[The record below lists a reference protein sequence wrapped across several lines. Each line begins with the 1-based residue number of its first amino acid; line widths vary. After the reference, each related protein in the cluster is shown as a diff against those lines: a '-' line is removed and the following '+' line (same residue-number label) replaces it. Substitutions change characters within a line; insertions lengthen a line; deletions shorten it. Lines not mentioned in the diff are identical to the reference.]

1 MLKRDIVSPQPVF
14 QAFLPLTCLVAA
26 SLAMDTLVTVDRDIK
41 CLKKKE
47 RKNLRRCL
55 LYPVNVCFFAILFQ
69 TSFIAGIEISIFQK
83 PRIEKMVKF

>member
-26 SLAMDTLVTVDRDIK
+26 SLAMDTLVTVDRDVK
-41 CLKKKE
+41 CLKKKTTQE
-47 RKNLRRCL
+47 SPSMFTLS
-55 LYPVNVCFFAILFQ
+55 VNVCFFAILFQ